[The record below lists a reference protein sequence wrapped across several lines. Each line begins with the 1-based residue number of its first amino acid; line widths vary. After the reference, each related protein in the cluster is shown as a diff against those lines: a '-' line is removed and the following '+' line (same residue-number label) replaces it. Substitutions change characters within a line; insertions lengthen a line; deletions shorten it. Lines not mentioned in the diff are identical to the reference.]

1 MIMIVRRRAARP
13 DDADVAAAVAPTVA
27 ATVVERAPR
36 PHVQWARRACVW
48 GTEAL
53 SVRSVSK
60 RVHAGPAVPEGTQN
74 AILARASIKEAQ
86 GARVTPLGPRYLHS
100 RPLAIARRLVAVAL
114 YGRVVADAR
123 KPLGRPKQRKL
134 AHECLR
140 EHSDKRLWSAR
151 PARPDF
157 WASAVAFSPDVAAD
171 VHHPRADVALEAH
184 VLCVVAVGGP
194 ALAPHGGD
202 LKAPCDER
210 RATSDERRATSDD
223 CKKSVNGDASASRH
237 APPRRRRLRNSRH
250 GRRGCRKK
258 RRTRSAQPVR
268 QDISWDE
275 NRDIY

>member
-1 MIMIVRRRAARP
+1 MQDQRCRK
-13 DDADVAAAVAPTVA
+13 
-27 ATVVERAPR
+27 
-36 PHVQWARRACVW
+36 
-48 GTEAL
+48 AL
-53 SVRSVSK
+53 RMLYW
-60 RVHAGPAVPEGTQN
+60 REPL
-74 AILARASIKEAQ
+74 IEAQ

-210 RATSDERRATSDD
+210 RATSDERQVTIVKSRSTVTRPRPATHRLGDDVCGTRATAGEAAAR
-223 CKKSVNGDASASRH
+223 NGARGQPNPSGKISR
-237 APPRRRRLRNSRH
+237 
-250 GRRGCRKK
+250 GMKIE
-258 RRTRSAQPVR
+258 
-268 QDISWDE
+268 ISTSSK
-275 NRDIY
+275 IV